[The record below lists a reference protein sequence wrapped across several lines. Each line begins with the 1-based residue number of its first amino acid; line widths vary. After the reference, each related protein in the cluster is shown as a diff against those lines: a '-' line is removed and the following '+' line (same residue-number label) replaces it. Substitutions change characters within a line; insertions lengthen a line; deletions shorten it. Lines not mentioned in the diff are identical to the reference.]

1 MLVHP
6 WVCERT
12 VSDAA
17 RGTPLSRTG
26 LGGKRSGGGGCLQ
39 ELIAQTQQ
47 HTVQV
52 WVCCGI
58 AVHNRPGTVLC
69 LPATLI
75 RPTRDTHNRHRF
87 RSSSTVEC
95 SCQWLLST
103 MSTSGKVTI
112 RVELARYRNTQQ
124 LPHQWVVHQNLLVD
138 ISLAIIAIRSECQWG
153 RHTDAVN
160 ESWTRSV
167 SACPTMTN
175 ASPDMRR

>member
-1 MLVHP
+1 MLDRMLVHP

-103 MSTSGKVTI
+103 MSTSGNVPV
-112 RVELARYRNTQQ
+112 RVELAWSRNPLQ
-124 LPHQWVVHQNLLVD
+124 LSHQWVVLQNRLDD
-138 ISLAIIAIRSECQWG
+138 ISMATIAIRSECRCD

-160 ESWTRSV
+160 EFWIRSV
-167 SACPTMTN
+167 SA
-175 ASPDMRR
+175 